1 VVFLPDSPAAEEAVV
16 DGGISNRAAAENQS
30 LYRST
35 NERMKELN
43 EVFEEVASVNSE
55 WICEC
60 ADTECTL
67 RVSATLDE
75 YEAVRLNSRTFL
87 VYPGHVYP
95 EVERV
100 VRENE
105 RFTIV
110 KKIGESG
117 KIAEQLDPR
126 GPRMIGNPRR
136 A

>member
-1 VVFLPDSPAAEEAVV
+1 VRVVFLPDVPAAEEAVV
-16 DGGISNRAAAENQS
+16 AGISSLRAAENQS

-35 NERMKELN
+35 NERLKELN
-43 EVFEEVASVNSE
+43 EVFEEVASVSSE

-75 YEAVRLNSRTFL
+75 YEAVRQNSRTFI
-87 VYPGHVYP
+87 VHDGHVYP

-100 VRENE
+100 VRINE

-110 KKIGESG
+110 EKIGDAG
-117 KIAEQLDPR
+117 VVAEELDPR
-126 GPRMIGNPRR
+126 QTY
-136 A
+136 